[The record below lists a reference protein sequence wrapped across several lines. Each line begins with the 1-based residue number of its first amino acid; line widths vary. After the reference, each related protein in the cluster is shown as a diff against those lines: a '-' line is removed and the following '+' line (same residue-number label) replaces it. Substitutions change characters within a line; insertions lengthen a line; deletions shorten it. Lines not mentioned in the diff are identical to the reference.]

1 MKKLVSLLLVC
12 LWMLQALVP
21 VAAREDTS
29 LSDIKKSGVIRIG
42 ITGAF
47 PPSNYHENGDGELT
61 GYEVEATKAIIDAL
75 PGDIKIEWVEMK
87 FSSLIG
93 ALDSGRI
100 DAIFHSMG
108 ITEDRAEAYNFTL
121 PYFRSTY
128 AVLVNDKS
136 DLHKLA
142 DLKGKKA
149 AQSITT
155 STGKVAESLGATI
168 VPIETVKE
176 AVDLVVQGRADFY
189 IADKTGTQYFLQ
201 QQKDLPVHIME
212 EEMKIPHE
220 IGAVLPKGADQLRD
234 ALNEAIKEKTK
245 DGSLSEIYL
254 KYLDRDIAVPEFK

>member
-12 LWMLQALVP
+12 LLMLQALVP

-29 LSDIKKSGVIRIG
+29 LSDIQKSGVIRIG

-108 ITEDRAEAYNFTL
+108 ITEERAEAYDFTL

-176 AVDLVVQGRADFY
+176 AVDLVFKAEQTSISPIRQGLSIFFNNKR
-189 IADKTGTQYFLQ
+189 TFLSTLW
-201 QQKDLPVHIME
+201 KR
-212 EEMKIPHE
+212 K
-220 IGAVLPKGADQLRD
+220 
-234 ALNEAIKEKTK
+234 
-245 DGSLSEIYL
+245 
-254 KYLDRDIAVPEFK
+254 